1 MKGYSIT
8 RPAHKL
14 DIYVFYSDD
23 KDKIT
28 KYDLTVRSWPYC
40 KGNFY
45 AIQFEVPFEFDCF

>member
-28 KYDLTVRSWPYC
+28 KYDLTVRAIFMQYNLKYHLNLIVFSC
-40 KGNFY
+40 K
-45 AIQFEVPFEFDCF
+45 